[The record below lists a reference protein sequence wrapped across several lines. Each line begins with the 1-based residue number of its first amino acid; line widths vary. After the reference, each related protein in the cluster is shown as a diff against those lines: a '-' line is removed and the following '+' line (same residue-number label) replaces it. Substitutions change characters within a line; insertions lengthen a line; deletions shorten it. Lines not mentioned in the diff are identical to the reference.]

1 MNFDLRVYRPISDAV
16 LVAVSSKQVSLSLRM
31 LNFSSI
37 VCSKRQGYIKRS
49 KNADIPVAVV
59 RSSMSQEHSLY
70 SNSLNMINLKP
81 IKLKMIECRKT
92 FGLKHVLFFFTSF
105 NSQNRQYLT
114 IKNRESH
121 GGLAATQLVFLCNFI
136 KLISFASSRIYS
148 EQ

>member
-1 MNFDLRVYRPISDAV
+1 MKLELNMAVNSIDEKLESKWLPSNIRAFLSRFPPRHFEATETGSSIVVIATHGEKEEIEAFQFTVNFDLRVYRPISDAV

-59 RSSMSQEHSLY
+59 RSSSLY

-81 IKLKMIECRKT
+81 
-92 FGLKHVLFFFTSF
+92 S
-105 NSQNRQYLT
+105 
-114 IKNRESH
+114 
-121 GGLAATQLVFLCNFI
+121 
-136 KLISFASSRIYS
+136 
-148 EQ
+148 